1 MCIFT
6 LKFNQVLELYLLR
19 STIRR
24 AWIVGTGI
32 IGTHWTSW
40 TGTTPYWTQR
50 SLTKKQNKQKQPVRQ
65 HCIAFWL
72 LTKIP
77 KFFFECTSIFSSISC
92 FAWSICCGDP
102 RIVNSLK
109 FGSPFGGGWWV
120 IFTKAPVCWL
130 MDLTFSPPLPITS
143 PHLWAGTEKAISPP
157 QLPWPRPC
165 PWPPGGIPGPPPGG
179 PCGDISN

>member
-6 LKFNQVLELYLLR
+6 LQFYQAFELYLLG

-24 AWIVGTGI
+24 ARIVGIGI

-40 TGTTPYWTQR
+40 ARTTPYWTQR
-50 SLTKKQNKQKQPVRQ
+50 CLDKIQINNYLSDN
-65 HCIAFWL
+65 IALFSDYCL
-72 LTKIP
+72 KIST
-77 KFFFECTSIFSSISC
+77 FVVFTSIFSSISC

-102 RIVNSLK
+102 RMVKSLK

-120 IFTKAPVCWL
+120 IFTNAPVCWL

-157 QLPWPRPC
+157 QLPWPLPC

-179 PCGDISN
+179 PCGHISQ

>member
-6 LKFNQVLELYLLR
+6 LKSNQVLELYLLR

-24 AWIVGTGI
+24 ARIVGIGI

-40 TGTTPYWTQR
+40 TRTTPYWTQR
-50 SLTKKQNKQKQPVRQ
+50 SLTKKNKKLSDN
-65 HCIAFWL
+65 IAL
-72 LTKIP
+72 LSDYRLKYP
-77 KFFFECTSIFSSISC
+77 SFFECTSIFSSISC

-102 RIVNSLK
+102 RIVKSLK